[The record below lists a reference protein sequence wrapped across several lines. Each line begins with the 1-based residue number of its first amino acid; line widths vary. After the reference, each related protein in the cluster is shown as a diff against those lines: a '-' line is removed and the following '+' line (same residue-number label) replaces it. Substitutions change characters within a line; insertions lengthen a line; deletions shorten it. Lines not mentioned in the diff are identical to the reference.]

1 MFRHSSAANRKKE
14 GGESRRRRSACHVA
28 AGRWCRVV
36 EVAKMKQQR
45 EKIERSSAAVLRF
58 SRRGEEIVDDTARRL
73 TGLPYCL
80 YVAMPRPPVVF
91 DDGALSIS
99 IDGGKISVDGG
110 KISVDGPRDGGAQ

>member
-1 MFRHSSAANRKKE
+1 MSTRCCFVIRQQQTVRREAKVVVDRH
-14 GGESRRRRSACHVA
+14 HVA
-28 AGRWCRVV
+28 AGRCRRVV
-36 EVAKMKQQR
+36 GGKDEAATTR
-45 EKIERSSAAVLRF
+45 KIERSSAAVLRF

-99 IDGGKISVDGG
+99 IDGGKISVDG
-110 KISVDGPRDGGAQ
+110 PRDGSAQ